1 MLVRLAKTK
10 KKLFGKISISGSKSE
25 SNRLLLLN
33 AIYDN
38 IEIENLSNSED
49 SSQMTL
55 ALRSKNKIL
64 NINHAGTAM
73 RFLTSY
79 YAFKNKSNVI
89 LTGSKRMEERPISI
103 LVDSLIKIGAS
114 IEYMK
119 KNGYPPLKII
129 GKNPIK
135 NKVKLSSNLSSQY
148 ISSLMLIAP
157 KLKDGLEIDLTGNLT
172 SLPYIEMTK
181 SILEKIGV
189 KVDFLKNRIKVYP
202 KENIDDV
209 TMKVESDWSSA
220 SYFYSLVALSD
231 KANFI
236 LTSFKKKSF
245 QGDSCLVKIYKK
257 LGVVTSFKGDKL
269 LISKQKK
276 FKKPNFIKLNLINSP
291 DIAQTIAVTCLGLR
305 IRCHIDGL
313 HTLKVKETDRLI
325 ALKNEIIKLGGK
337 ITITDKSLTILP
349 TKSINQNVNISTY
362 DDHRMAMSFTPL
374 ATCADINIL
383 NAEVVNKSYPN
394 FWNDIKSVGVECFI
408 E

>member
-10 KKLFGKISISGSKSE
+10 KKLFGKILISGSKSE

-33 AIYDN
+33 AMYDN

-55 ALRSKNKIL
+55 ALKSKNKIL

-79 YAFKNKSNVI
+79 YAFKNKSNII

-103 LVDSLIKIGAS
+103 LVNSLIKIGAS

-119 KNGYPPLKII
+119 KKGYPPLKII
-129 GKNPIK
+129 GKNPTK

-202 KENIDDV
+202 KDNIDYV
-209 TMKVESDWSSA
+209 KMKVESDWSSA

-231 KANFI
+231 RANFI

-245 QGDSCLVKIYKK
+245 QGDSCLIEIYKK
-257 LGVVTSFKGDKL
+257 LGVTTSFKGDKL
-269 LISKQKK
+269 QISKQKK
-276 FKKPNFIKLNLINSP
+276 FKKPNSIKLNLINSP
-291 DIAQTIAVTCLGLR
+291 DIAQTIAVTCLGLG

-325 ALKNEIIKLGGK
+325 ALKNEITKLGAK
-337 ITITDKSLTILP
+337 ISITDKSLTILP

-394 FWNDIKSVGVECFI
+394 FWNDVKSVGVECFI

>member
-10 KKLFGKISISGSKSE
+10 KKLFGKILISGSKSE

-231 KANFI
+231 SANFI

-276 FKKPNFIKLNLINSP
+276 FKKPNSIKLNLINSP
-291 DIAQTIAVTCLGLR
+291 DIAQTIAVTCLGLG

>member
-1 MLVRLAKTK
+1 MNVRLTKTK
-10 KKLFGKISISGSKSE
+10 SKLFGEICISGSKSE

-33 AIYDN
+33 AIYNN
-38 IEIENLSNSED
+38 IKIENFSNSED
-49 SSQMTL
+49 SSQMML
-55 ALRSKNKIL
+55 ALRSKNKII

-79 YAFKNKSNVI
+79 YAFKKKSNII

-103 LVDSLIKIGAS
+103 LVDSLLKIGAS
-114 IEYMK
+114 IKYMK

-129 GKNPIK
+129 GKNPTK
-135 NKVKLSSNLSSQY
+135 NTVNLSSNVSSQY

-157 KLKDGLEIDLTGNLT
+157 KLRGGLEIDLTGNLT

-189 KVDFLKNRIKVYP
+189 KVDFLKNKIKVYP

-209 TMKVESDWSSA
+209 TIKVESDWSSA

-231 KANFI
+231 RANFI

-245 QGDSCLVKIYKK
+245 QGDSCLTEIYKK
-257 LGVVTSFKGDKL
+257 LGVNTSFKGDKL
-269 LISKQKK
+269 LISKQEN
-276 FKKPNFIKLNLINSP
+276 FKKPNSIKLNLVNSP
-291 DIAQTIAVTCLGLR
+291 DIAQTIAVTCLGLG
-305 IRCHIDGL
+305 IKCDIDGL

-325 ALKNEIIKLGGK
+325 ALKKEITKLGAK
-337 ITITDKSLTILP
+337 ISITDRSLSILP
-349 TKSINQNVNISTY
+349 TESINQNINILTY
-362 DDHRMAMSFTPL
+362 DDHRMAMSFAPL
-374 ATCADINIL
+374 AICADINIL

-394 FWNDIKSVGVECFI
+394 FWNDIKSAGIEYFI

>member
-1 MLVRLAKTK
+1 
-10 KKLFGKISISGSKSE
+10 
-25 SNRLLLLN
+25 
-33 AIYDN
+33 
-38 IEIENLSNSED
+38 
-49 SSQMTL
+49 
-55 ALRSKNKIL
+55 
-64 NINHAGTAM
+64 
-73 RFLTSY
+73 
-79 YAFKNKSNVI
+79 
-89 LTGSKRMEERPISI
+89 
-103 LVDSLIKIGAS
+103 
-114 IEYMK
+114 
-119 KNGYPPLKII
+119 
-129 GKNPIK
+129 
-135 NKVKLSSNLSSQY
+135 
-148 ISSLMLIAP
+148 
-157 KLKDGLEIDLTGNLT
+157 
-172 SLPYIEMTK
+172 
-181 SILEKIGV
+181 
-189 KVDFLKNRIKVYP
+189 
-202 KENIDDV
+202 
-209 TMKVESDWSSA
+209 MKVESDWSSA

-245 QGDSCLVKIYKK
+245 QGDSCLAEIYKK
-257 LGVVTSFKGDKL
+257 LGVITSFKGDKL

>member
-10 KKLFGKISISGSKSE
+10 KKLFGKILISGSKSE

-55 ALRSKNKIL
+55 ALKSKNKIL

-129 GKNPIK
+129 GKNPNK

-189 KVDFLKNRIKVYP
+189 KVDFIKNRIKVYP

-231 KANFI
+231 SANFI

-269 LISKQKK
+269 IISKQKK
-276 FKKPNFIKLNLINSP
+276 FKKPNSIKLNLINSP
-291 DIAQTIAVTCLGLR
+291 DIAQTIAVTCLGLG

-394 FWNDIKSVGVECFI
+394 FWNDMKSIGFKCFF